1 MTAYTPDP
9 ATFVLDANLASSKQR
24 TRPGERAAATRNA
37 RAIAPF
43 RLWMLGL
50 GFFTLFAAI
59 GAKIVWL
66 AVIAEARGPVE
77 VIEYKLDVGADE
89 HRRSPILDRNG
100 RVLADNVYRSA
111 AYANPQK
118 IQDLEGTLAGLA
130 EIFPGMDMA
139 DMRQRLADKDRSF
152 VYVQRGLT
160 PQQEEAVWNL
170 GEPGLEFLSEQH
182 RVYPKG
188 NLTAHVVGFNDIDTT
203 GLAGVEAFFDKSLQ
217 QGVAPLELSIDVGIQ
232 HVVAEELAAAITY
245 FEAPAGAA
253 VMMDAR
259 TSEVLALVSLPDYD
273 PYNPATQ
280 SRAQLQNRA
289 TYEIYE
295 LGSIYKVFTLAAAI
309 ESGAVGLDEQID
321 VSDPLKISRFTIKDF
336 HRHNGT
342 MDPKTILSE
351 SSNIGSAKLALR
363 VGNKAQKS
371 FMRSLGLLTSSEI
384 EVQEVSKPKYPSN
397 WGKTHTATIS
407 YGHGIATS
415 PLQVANAFAAI
426 VNGGMYRPATLV
438 KRDADDS
445 LYDGTRVI
453 SEGTSKIM
461 RDMLDFVVR
470 DGTGGKAD
478 ARGYRVGGK
487 TGTADKP
494 RGGSYNEDARIASFL
509 GAFPIEDP
517 QYVLLV
523 MVDDPLPQ
531 EDTYGYATG
540 GWVAAPAF
548 KKIVERTAPM
558 LGLEQI
564 LPTEEEGD
572 AEAVE

>member
-24 TRPGERAAATRNA
+24 TQPGKRAEAQRHA
-37 RAIAPF
+37 RAISPL
-43 RLWMLGL
+43 RLWLLGL
-50 GFFTLFAAI
+50 GFFALFGAI

-89 HRRSPILDRNG
+89 HRRSPVVDRNG

-111 AYANPQK
+111 AYANPSK
-118 IQDLEGTLAGLA
+118 IQDVDGTLAGLA
-130 EIFPGMDMA
+130 QIFPDMDIEA
-139 DMRQRLADKDRSF
+139 LGRRLRDRNKSF

-188 NLTAHVVGFNDIDTT
+188 NLTAHVVGFNDIDTA
-203 GLAGVEAFFDKSLQ
+203 GLAGIEAYFDRSLQ

-232 HVVAEELAAAITY
+232 HVVAEELAAAVEY

-253 VMMDAR
+253 VMLDAR

-273 PYNPATQ
+273 PYNPAAQ
-280 SRAQLQNRA
+280 SQAQLRNRA
-289 TYEIYE
+289 TYETYE
-295 LGSIYKVFTLAAAI
+295 LGSVFKVFTLAAAI
-309 ESGAVGLDEQID
+309 ESGAVRLDEQID
-321 VSDPLKISRFTIKDF
+321 VSQPLKISRFTIKDF

-342 MDPKTILSE
+342 MDPQTILSE

-363 VGNKAQKS
+363 VGNKTQKA
-371 FMRSLGLLTSSEI
+371 FMRSLGLLTSSQV
-384 EVQEVSKPKYPSN
+384 EVQEVSAPSYPSN

-453 SEGTSKIM
+453 SERTSKIM
-461 RDMLDFVVR
+461 RDMLGYVVQE
-470 DGTGGKAD
+470 GTGGKAD
-478 ARGYRVGGK
+478 AKGYRVGGK

-494 RGGSYNEDARIASFL
+494 RGGSYNEDARIATFL

-523 MVDDPLPQ
+523 MVDEPLPQ

-564 LPTEEEGD
+564 LPPEEGD
-572 AEAVE
+572 AEAGQ